1 MANLVIVES
10 PTKSKTIG
18 RFLGKNYTVKA
29 SMGHL
34 RDLPKSQFGVDV
46 DHDFEPKYINIRGKG
61 DLIKELKTLA
71 KKADKIYLATDPDRE
86 GEAIAWHL
94 GYLLGV
100 DPESNCRISFHEI
113 TPHAVKEA
121 IKHPAAIDMDKVDAQ
136 QTRRILDRIVGYK
149 LSPLLWR
156 KIAKGLSAGRVQSVA
171 VKIICDRQKE
181 IDAFEPQEYWTSSV
195 TLTADKPSHKF
206 TAEVTKKEGKKLV
219 IHNEEEARTVTKELL
234 NQSYAVASSAVKD
247 RIRRPIAPF
256 TTSSLQQE
264 AVKRLNFT
272 TKKTMMLAQQLY
284 EGIALE
290 KRTPVGLITYMR
302 TDSVHLASVAV
313 AEIRNY
319 IGEVY
324 GDAYLP
330 KKPNVYSSRKN
341 AQEAHEAIRPTSVMR
356 TPDEVAPYLERDQLR
371 LYRLIWERTVSCQ
384 MAPSVSEVTTLIING
399 GPYELRASG
408 SVVNFDGFLTL
419 MDKKE
424 LAGEKTKKVP
434 HLKEGTPLTLI
445 SVDDAIQH
453 FTEPP
458 AYFTEATLV
467 KELEEKG
474 IGRPSTYATIIQTIL
489 SRGYVAKEAKKVM
502 PTELGMTTIELL
514 TQYFPNLIDVPFSA
528 HMENELDAI
537 SEHKTKKETVLK
549 EFYGPFEKE
558 LEIADREIPVKPQE
572 VIVSDVKCEKCGRMM
587 VVKTGRHGKFL
598 ACPGFPECRNTKPY
612 YEKIGVACPLCGH
625 DLIVRKTK
633 TGRTFY
639 GCSHYPECHFTSWDK
654 PINETCPL
662 CGHIMLEAVQRGGK
676 VVHHC
681 SNPECPNSGA
691 KKSGLKKVSAKAAL
705 AKTEGTAEKT
715 VKKND
720 CKKNNNGQKD
730 CRNEDRVYQEDRFH

>member
-705 AKTEGTAEKT
+705 AKTEATA
-715 VKKND
+715 
-720 CKKNNNGQKD
+720 
-730 CRNEDRVYQEDRFH
+730 

>member
-408 SVVNFDGFLTL
+408 SVVKFDGFLTL

-434 HLKEGTPLTLI
+434 HHKEGTPLTLI

-715 VKKND
+715 VKKTTA
-720 CKKNNNGQKD
+720 KKNNNGQKD
-730 CRNEDRVYQEDRFH
+730 CRKEDRVYQEDRFH

>member
-408 SVVNFDGFLTL
+408 SVVKFDGFLTL

-715 VKKND
+715 VKKTTA
-720 CKKNNNGQKD
+720 KKQQRPK
-730 CRNEDRVYQEDRFH
+730 RLP

>member
-384 MAPSVSEVTTLIING
+384 MAPSVSEVITLIING

>member
-384 MAPSVSEVTTLIING
+384 MAPSVSEVTTLIISG

-408 SVVNFDGFLTL
+408 SVVKFDGFLTL

-691 KKSGLKKVSAKAAL
+691 KKSGLKKISAKAAL

-715 VKKND
+715 VKKTTA
-720 CKKNNNGQKD
+720 KKQQRPK
-730 CRNEDRVYQEDRFH
+730 RLP

>member
-290 KRTPVGLITYMR
+290 KGLLSASLPICVRTLSIWPVLPLRKFAIISARFMAMPTCRKSQTY
-302 TDSVHLASVAV
+302 TAAV
-313 AEIRNY
+313 RM
-319 IGEVY
+319 
-324 GDAYLP
+324 P
-330 KKPNVYSSRKN
+330 R
-341 AQEAHEAIRPTSVMR
+341 RPMK
-356 TPDEVAPYLERDQLR
+356 
-371 LYRLIWERTVSCQ
+371 
-384 MAPSVSEVTTLIING
+384 PSVRPRSCVPPMRLRPILNG
-399 GPYELRASG
+399 ISC
-408 SVVNFDGFLTL
+408 GF
-419 MDKKE
+419 
-424 LAGEKTKKVP
+424 
-434 HLKEGTPLTLI
+434 
-445 SVDDAIQH
+445 
-453 FTEPP
+453 
-458 AYFTEATLV
+458 
-467 KELEEKG
+467 
-474 IGRPSTYATIIQTIL
+474 
-489 SRGYVAKEAKKVM
+489 
-502 PTELGMTTIELL
+502 
-514 TQYFPNLIDVPFSA
+514 
-528 HMENELDAI
+528 
-537 SEHKTKKETVLK
+537 
-549 EFYGPFEKE
+549 
-558 LEIADREIPVKPQE
+558 
-572 VIVSDVKCEKCGRMM
+572 
-587 VVKTGRHGKFL
+587 
-598 ACPGFPECRNTKPY
+598 
-612 YEKIGVACPLCGH
+612 
-625 DLIVRKTK
+625 
-633 TGRTFY
+633 
-639 GCSHYPECHFTSWDK
+639 
-654 PINETCPL
+654 
-662 CGHIMLEAVQRGGK
+662 
-676 VVHHC
+676 
-681 SNPECPNSGA
+681 
-691 KKSGLKKVSAKAAL
+691 
-705 AKTEGTAEKT
+705 TA
-715 VKKND
+715 
-720 CKKNNNGQKD
+720 
-730 CRNEDRVYQEDRFH
+730 

>member
-691 KKSGLKKVSAKAAL
+691 KKSGLKKVGAKAAL

-715 VKKND
+715 VKKTTA
-720 CKKNNNGQKD
+720 KKNNNGQKD

>member
-408 SVVNFDGFLTL
+408 SVVKFDGFLTL

-715 VKKND
+715 VKKTG
-720 CKKNNNGQKD
+720 K
-730 CRNEDRVYQEDRFH
+730 E

>member
-1 MANLVIVES
+1 M
-10 PTKSKTIG
+10 
-18 RFLGKNYTVKA
+18 
-29 SMGHL
+29 
-34 RDLPKSQFGVDV
+34 
-46 DHDFEPKYINIRGKG
+46 
-61 DLIKELKTLA
+61 
-71 KKADKIYLATDPDRE
+71 
-86 GEAIAWHL
+86 
-94 GYLLGV
+94 
-100 DPESNCRISFHEI
+100 
-113 TPHAVKEA
+113 
-121 IKHPAAIDMDKVDAQ
+121 
-136 QTRRILDRIVGYK
+136 
-149 LSPLLWR
+149 
-156 KIAKGLSAGRVQSVA
+156 
-171 VKIICDRQKE
+171 
-181 IDAFEPQEYWTSSV
+181 
-195 TLTADKPSHKF
+195 
-206 TAEVTKKEGKKLV
+206 
-219 IHNEEEARTVTKELL
+219 TKELL

-408 SVVNFDGFLTL
+408 SVVKFDGFLTL

-434 HLKEGTPLTLI
+434 HLKEGTPLTRI

-489 SRGYVAKEAKKVM
+489 SRGYVAKEAKK
-502 PTELGMTTIELL
+502 
-514 TQYFPNLIDVPFSA
+514 S
-528 HMENELDAI
+528 
-537 SEHKTKKETVLK
+537 
-549 EFYGPFEKE
+549 
-558 LEIADREIPVKPQE
+558 
-572 VIVSDVKCEKCGRMM
+572 
-587 VVKTGRHGKFL
+587 
-598 ACPGFPECRNTKPY
+598 CR
-612 YEKIGVACPLCGH
+612 
-625 DLIVRKTK
+625 
-633 TGRTFY
+633 
-639 GCSHYPECHFTSWDK
+639 
-654 PINETCPL
+654 
-662 CGHIMLEAVQRGGK
+662 
-676 VVHHC
+676 
-681 SNPECPNSGA
+681 
-691 KKSGLKKVSAKAAL
+691 
-705 AKTEGTAEKT
+705 
-715 VKKND
+715 
-720 CKKNNNGQKD
+720 
-730 CRNEDRVYQEDRFH
+730 RNWA

>member
-408 SVVNFDGFLTL
+408 SVVKFDGFLTL

-598 ACPGFPECRNTKPY
+598 ACPGCPECRNTKPY

-681 SNPECPNSGA
+681 SNP
-691 KKSGLKKVSAKAAL
+691 
-705 AKTEGTAEKT
+705 
-715 VKKND
+715 
-720 CKKNNNGQKD
+720 
-730 CRNEDRVYQEDRFH
+730 

>member
-1 MANLVIVES
+1 MAKYLIIVES
-10 PTKSKTIG
+10 PTKVKTIKK
-18 RFLGKNYTVKA
+18 FLGSNYDVAA
-29 SMGHL
+29 SNGHV
-34 RDLPKSQFGVDV
+34 RDMPKSQLGFDV
-46 DHDFEPKYINIRGKG
+46 ENNYEPKYITIRGKG
-61 DLIKELKTLA
+61 DILA
-71 KKADKIYLATDPDRE
+71 ALRKSVKKSDKVYLATDPDRE

-715 VKKND
+715 VKKRLQ
-720 CKKNNNGQKD
+720 KKQQRPK
-730 CRNEDRVYQEDRFH
+730 RLP

>member
-705 AKTEGTAEKT
+705 AKTEGTGEKT
-715 VKKND
+715 VKKTTA
-720 CKKNNNGQKD
+720 KKQQRPK
-730 CRNEDRVYQEDRFH
+730 RLP

>member
-284 EGIALE
+284 EGIAIE

-408 SVVNFDGFLTL
+408 SVVKFDGFLTL

-715 VKKND
+715 VKKTTA
-720 CKKNNNGQKD
+720 KKQQRPK
-730 CRNEDRVYQEDRFH
+730 RLP

>member
-715 VKKND
+715 VKKRLQ
-720 CKKNNNGQKD
+720 KKQQRPK
-730 CRNEDRVYQEDRFH
+730 RLP

>member
-206 TAEVTKKEGKKLV
+206 TAEVAKKEGKKLV

-514 TQYFPNLIDVPFSA
+514 TQYFPNLIDVPFST

-715 VKKND
+715 VKKTTA
-720 CKKNNNGQKD
+720 KKQQRPK
-730 CRNEDRVYQEDRFH
+730 RLP

>member
-61 DLIKELKTLA
+61 DLIKEMKTLA

-408 SVVNFDGFLTL
+408 SVVKFDGFLTL

-720 CKKNNNGQKD
+720 CKKNNKGQKD
-730 CRNEDRVYQEDRFH
+730 CRKEDRVYQEDRFH

>member
-612 YEKIGVACPLCGH
+612 LEKIGVKCPKCGKE
-625 DLIVRKTK
+625 IVLKKTK
-633 TGRTFY
+633 KGRKYY
-639 GCSHYPECHFTSWDK
+639 GCE
-654 PINETCPL
+654 N
-662 CGHIMLEAVQRGGK
+662 
-676 VVHHC
+676 
-681 SNPECPNSGA
+681 NPECDFMSWSRPVEEKCPKCGGYMVVKGSKIVCADEQCGYVTE
-691 KKSGLKKVSAKAAL
+691 KK
-705 AKTEGTAEKT
+705 EK
-715 VKKND
+715 N
-720 CKKNNNGQKD
+720 
-730 CRNEDRVYQEDRFH
+730 QE

>member
-408 SVVNFDGFLTL
+408 SVVKFDGFLTL

>member
-691 KKSGLKKVSAKAAL
+691 KKSGLKKVGAKAAL
-705 AKTEGTAEKT
+705 AKTEGTAEKNSE
-715 VKKND
+715 KND

>member
-691 KKSGLKKVSAKAAL
+691 KKSGLKKVGAKAAL

>member
-691 KKSGLKKVSAKAAL
+691 KKSGLKKVGAKAAL

-715 VKKND
+715 VKKTTA
-720 CKKNNNGQKD
+720 KKQQQPK
-730 CRNEDRVYQEDRFH
+730 RLP

>member
-195 TLTADKPSHKF
+195 TLTADKPIHKF

-715 VKKND
+715 VKKTTA
-720 CKKNNNGQKD
+720 KKQQRPK
-730 CRNEDRVYQEDRFH
+730 RLPQ

>member
-676 VVHHC
+676 VVQHC

-715 VKKND
+715 VKKTTA
-720 CKKNNNGQKD
+720 KKQQRPK
-730 CRNEDRVYQEDRFH
+730 RLP

>member
-408 SVVNFDGFLTL
+408 SVVKFDGFLTL

-715 VKKND
+715 VKKTTA
-720 CKKNNNGQKD
+720 KKNNNGQKD
-730 CRNEDRVYQEDRFH
+730 CRKEDRVYQEDRFH

>member
-399 GPYELRASG
+399 GSYELRASG
-408 SVVNFDGFLTL
+408 SVVKFDGFLTL

-715 VKKND
+715 VKKTTA
-720 CKKNNNGQKD
+720 KKQQRPK
-730 CRNEDRVYQEDRFH
+730 RLP

>member
-715 VKKND
+715 VEKND
-720 CKKNNNGQKD
+720 CKKKQQRPK
-730 CRNEDRVYQEDRFH
+730 RLP